1 MTLSDLASIGGA
13 VSAVAVLVSLVFLN
27 LQVRR
32 L

>member
-1 MTLSDLASIGGA
+1 MTLSDLASIGA